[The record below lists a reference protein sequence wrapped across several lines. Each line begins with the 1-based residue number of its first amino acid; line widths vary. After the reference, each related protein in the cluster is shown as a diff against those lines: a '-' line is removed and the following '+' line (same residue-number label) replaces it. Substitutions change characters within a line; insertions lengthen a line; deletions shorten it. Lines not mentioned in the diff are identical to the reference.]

1 MSTPTKLDE
10 VVGPLGAMDV
20 MAVLITELLVDVL
33 QVAEGQ
39 LGRVRGLAQSQV
51 ADPLLDHVA
60 VGTGVHCNWPHSVL
74 CTLSMCTAT
83 RQMHTLQTLGPLLH
97 LSPLAIFL
105 LAFCCSE
112 LDSLPPS
119 PPSLPQ
125 SPAQL
130 TGTPTDC
137 SQCCTSGEIGG
148 TACGRFASLA
158 SGNLQDSFRTGEGER
173 AVEGTASH
181 EK

>member
-1 MSTPTKLDE
+1 
-10 VVGPLGAMDV
+10 

-74 CTLSMCTAT
+74 CTLSMCTDT

-119 PPSLPQ
+119 LNLPLSSLEHQLIALNAALLRRLGGQLAEDLLRLRLVICKIPSGLERE
-125 SPAQL
+125 SSRRNSIAR
-130 TGTPTDC
+130 
-137 SQCCTSGEIGG
+137 EIVLKI
-148 TACGRFASLA
+148 ACR
-158 SGNLQDSFRTGEGER
+158 
-173 AVEGTASH
+173 
-181 EK
+181 